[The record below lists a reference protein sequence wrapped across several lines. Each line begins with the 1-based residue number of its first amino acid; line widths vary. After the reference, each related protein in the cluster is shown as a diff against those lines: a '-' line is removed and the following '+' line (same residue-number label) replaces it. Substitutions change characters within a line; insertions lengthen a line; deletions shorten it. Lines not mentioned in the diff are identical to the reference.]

1 MLDLSCLDWRERL
14 RDGRSLVP
22 TLQLP
27 NPAAGDRAV
36 AVFNRLRL
44 ADVPGTP
51 TMGEAGGEWFRDIV
65 RALFGALDP
74 VTKARLIRELFL
86 LVPKKNSKTTNGA
99 LLMLPALLLNERPR
113 APFLLTAPVQKT
125 AEEAFSALAGAI
137 ALDPVLD
144 RKLHVRDHLKQVVHR
159 ETGARLE
166 VMTFDP
172 AIITG
177 RKVVGALIDE
187 LHVLGKM
194 ARAAKAMVQ
203 LRGGMVPFPES
214 FLATITTQSDEP
226 PVGVFAEDLERA
238 RAVRDGKQK
247 SAVLPV
253 LYEFPMEEQGAKD
266 KPWRDPKNWPLVTP
280 NAGRSIEIDRLVAEA
295 ADEEAKGEAAFRIWA
310 SQHLNI
316 QVGVALAYGS
326 WVGAEVWEQNGSTAV
341 TLDALLERS
350 EVIDFGIDGG
360 GLKDLLGAAAV
371 GRDRETQEW
380 LHWAKAWAHPS
391 VTKYQPEIA
400 QKLEDLAKAGEL
412 TLVQE
417 IGDDVKEVA
426 EIAAR
431 IHKANLLDL
440 VGVDQHGLGAILDA
454 LETAGVPK
462 EKIVGVSQGWKL
474 NSAILTTERKLA
486 AGQLLHG
493 GTALMAWC
501 VGCAKVEP
509 KGNAVTITK
518 QASGSGKIDPL
529 MATFNAVSLMAL
541 NPQSLRSVYETRG
554 LATA

>member
-1 MLDLSCLDWRERL
+1 M
-14 RDGRSLVP
+14 
-22 TLQLP
+22 
-27 NPAAGDRAV
+27 
-36 AVFNRLRL
+36 
-44 ADVPGTP
+44 
-51 TMGEAGGEWFRDIV
+51 
-65 RALFGALDP
+65 
-74 VTKARLIRELFL
+74 
-86 LVPKKNSKTTNGA
+86 
-99 LLMLPALLLNERPR
+99 
-113 APFLLTAPVQKT
+113 
-125 AEEAFSALAGAI
+125 
-137 ALDPVLD
+137 
-144 RKLHVRDHLKQVVHR
+144 
-159 ETGARLE
+159 
-166 VMTFDP
+166 
-172 AIITG
+172 
-177 RKVVGALIDE
+177 
-187 LHVLGKM
+187 
-194 ARAAKAMVQ
+194 
-203 LRGGMVPFPES
+203 
-214 FLATITTQSDEP
+214 
-226 PVGVFAEDLERA
+226 GVFAEDLDGA
-238 RAVRDGKQK
+238 R
-247 SAVLPV
+247 
-253 LYEFPMEEQGAKD
+253 GARRETEKARSCRCCTSSRWRNRGQD

-380 LHWAKAWAHPS
+380 LHWAKSLGAPS

-400 QKLEDLAKAGEL
+400 QKLEDLAKAGEA

-431 IHKANLLDL
+431 IHKGESARPGRRRPARAQGNPRRARNRRRPE
-440 VGVDQHGLGAILDA
+440 G
-454 LETAGVPK
+454 
-462 EKIVGVSQGWKL
+462 KIVGVSQGWKL

-518 QASGSGKIDPL
+518 QASGSGKS
-529 MATFNAVSLMAL
+529 T
-541 NPQSLRSVYETRG
+541 RSWRPSTRFR
-554 LATA
+554 